1 MVCITGMR
9 LYQKSGITKSNK
21 HRVMTTVNSNLGAA
35 NTDVIK
41 VCDLIKHTVHYASTQ
56 KFCFAVSYLNIYV
69 IKFLILYGFQLM
81 TSNKKF
87 VDR

>member
-1 MVCITGMR
+1 
-9 LYQKSGITKSNK
+9 
-21 HRVMTTVNSNLGAA
+21 MTTVNSNLGAA
-35 NTDVIK
+35 NTDVIT
-41 VCDLIKHTVHYASTQ
+41 VCDLIKHTVHYASKQ

-69 IKFLILYGFQLM
+69 IKFLILFCFQLM